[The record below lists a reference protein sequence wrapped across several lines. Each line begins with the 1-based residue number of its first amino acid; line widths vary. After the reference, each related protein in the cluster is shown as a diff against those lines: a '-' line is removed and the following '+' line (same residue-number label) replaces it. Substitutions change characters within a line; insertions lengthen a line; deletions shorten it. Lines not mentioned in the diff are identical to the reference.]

1 VNWRN
6 ARISEIVRPMLEL
19 DAVTLEYRTADGVVT
34 AVDRLS
40 LAVKSGE
47 RAVLL
52 GPSGCGKTSLL
63 RAIGGFMTPAQGTV
77 RLNGTPIRGP
87 GLDRIMVFQEFD
99 QLLPWRTVAGNV
111 EFPLRAARRL
121 GAGEAAARAGHFIEL
136 VGLGGFAR
144 SFPHQL
150 SGGMKQRVALARALA
165 MEPAVLL
172 MDEPFGALDA
182 LTRDTM
188 QDELLRLWGEL
199 RFTLILVTHSIEE
212 ALAVGERV
220 AVMTARPGRIK
231 AEIPA
236 GVRAVDSGFP
246 ALVQEIRELLA

>member
-1 VNWRN
+1 
-6 ARISEIVRPMLEL
+6 MLEL
-19 DAVTLEYRTADGVVT
+19 DAVTLEYRTADRVVT

-40 LAVKSGE
+40 LSVKAGG

-63 RAIGGFMTPAQGTV
+63 KVIGGFRPPTQGTV
-77 RLNGTPIRGP
+77 RVNGAAVRGP

-99 QLLPWRTVAGNV
+99 QLFPWRTVAGNV
-111 EFPLRAARRL
+111 AFPLRAAKHCS
-121 GAGEAAARAGHFIEL
+121 AAEAKSCAAHFIEL

-144 SFPHQL
+144 SYPHQL

-188 QDELLRLWGEL
+188 QDEL
-199 RFTLILVTHSIEE
+199 
-212 ALAVGERV
+212 
-220 AVMTARPGRIK
+220 
-231 AEIPA
+231 
-236 GVRAVDSGFP
+236 
-246 ALVQEIRELLA
+246 

>member
-1 VNWRN
+1 
-6 ARISEIVRPMLEL
+6 MLEL
-19 DAVTLEYRTADGVVT
+19 EAVTLEYRTADRVVT

-40 LAVKSGE
+40 LEVAAGE

-63 RAIGGFMTPAQGTV
+63 KAIGGFIAPVRGTIRV
-77 RLNGTPIRGP
+77 DGAPVRGP

-99 QLLPWRTVAGNV
+99 QLLPWLTVEANV
-111 EFPLRAARRL
+111 AFPLRVAKRY
-121 GAGEAAARAGHFIEL
+121 GAGEAASRAARFIEM
-136 VGLGGFAR
+136 VGLCGFAR
-144 SFPHQL
+144 DYPHQL

-199 RFTLILVTHSIEE
+199 RFTLLLVTHSIEE

-220 AVMTARPGRIK
+220 AVMTAHPGRIK
-231 AEIPA
+231 AEIAA

-246 ALVQEIRELLA
+246 ALVQQIRELLA

>member
-1 VNWRN
+1 
-6 ARISEIVRPMLEL
+6 MLEL
-19 DAVTLEYRTADGVVT
+19 DAVTLEYRTADRVVT

-40 LAVKSGE
+40 LSVKAGE

-63 RAIGGFMTPAQGTV
+63 KVIGGFIAPAQGTV
-77 RLNGTPIRGP
+77 RVNGAPVRGP

-99 QLLPWRTVAGNV
+99 QLLPWRTVGGNV
-111 EFPLRAARRL
+111 AFPLRAAKRCS
-121 GAGEAAARAGHFIEL
+121 AAEAESRAAHFIEL
-136 VGLGGFAR
+136 VGLAGFAR
-144 SFPHQL
+144 SYPHQL

-199 RFTLILVTHSIEE
+199 RFTLVLVTHSIEE
-212 ALAVGERV
+212 ALAVGDRV
-220 AVMTARPGRIK
+220 AVMTAHPGRIK

-236 GVRAVDSGFP
+236 GVRSVDSGFP
-246 ALVQEIRELLA
+246 ALVQQIRDLLA

>member
-1 VNWRN
+1 
-6 ARISEIVRPMLEL
+6 MLEL
-19 DAVTLEYRTADGVVT
+19 DAVTLEYRTADRVVT
-34 AVDRLS
+34 AVERIS
-40 LAVKSGE
+40 LKVKSGE
-47 RAVLL
+47 RTVLL

-63 RAIGGFMTPAQGTV
+63 KAVGGFVTPAQGTV
-77 RLNGTPIRGP
+77 RLDGAPIRGP

-111 EFPLRAARRL
+111 EFPLRAAKRL
-121 GAGEAAARAGHFIEL
+121 GAGEAASRAAHFIEL
-136 VGLGGFAR
+136 VGIGGFAR

-165 MEPAVLL
+165 IEPAVLL

-188 QDELLRLWGEL
+188 QDELLRLWNEL
-199 RFTLILVTHSIEE
+199 RFTLIFVTHSIEE

-220 AVMTARPGRIK
+220 AVMTPHPGRIR

-246 ALVQEIRELLA
+246 ALVRQIRGLLR

>member
-1 VNWRN
+1 M
-6 ARISEIVRPMLEL
+6 VRPMLEL
-19 DAVTLEYRTADGVVT
+19 DAVTLEYRSADRVVT
-34 AVDRLS
+34 AIDRLS
-40 LAVKSGE
+40 LAVRAGE

-63 RAIGGFMTPAQGTV
+63 KAIGGFVAPARGTV
-77 RLNGTPIRGP
+77 RLNGAPIRGP

-99 QLLPWRTVAGNV
+99 QLLPWRTVEGNV
-111 EFPLRAARRL
+111 AFPLRAAKRCS
-121 GAGEAAARAGHFIEL
+121 AGEAVSRAAHFIEL

-144 SFPHQL
+144 SYPHQL

-188 QDELLRLWGEL
+188 QDELLRLWDEL
-199 RFTLILVTHSIEE
+199 RFTLLLVTHSIEE

-220 AVMTARPGRIK
+220 AVMTAHPGRIK

-236 GVRAVDSGFP
+236 GIRAVDSRFP
-246 ALVQEIRELLA
+246 ALVQHIRELLG

>member
-1 VNWRN
+1 M
-6 ARISEIVRPMLEL
+6 VRPMLEL
-19 DAVTLEYRTADGVVT
+19 DAVTLEYRTADRVTT

-40 LAVKSGE
+40 LRVEAGE

-63 RAIGGFMTPAQGTV
+63 KAIGGFMAPAQGTV
-77 RLNGTPIRGP
+77 RLNGAPIRGP

-99 QLLPWRTVAGNV
+99 QLLPWRTVEGNV
-111 EFPLRAARRL
+111 AFPLRAAKRY
-121 GAGEAAARAGHFIEL
+121 GAGEAASRAAHVIEL
-136 VGLGGFAR
+136 VGLGGVAR
-144 SFPHQL
+144 SYPHQL

-188 QDELLRLWGEL
+188 QDELLRLWSEL
-199 RFTLILVTHSIEE
+199 HFTLLLVTHSIEE

-220 AVMTARPGRIK
+220 AVMTAHPGRIK
-231 AEIPA
+231 AEVPA

-246 ALVQEIRELLA
+246 ARVQQIRELLA

>member
-1 VNWRN
+1 
-6 ARISEIVRPMLEL
+6 MLDL
-19 DAVTLEYRTADGVVT
+19 DAVTLEYRTADRVIV

-40 LAVKSGE
+40 LSVAAGE

-63 RAIGGFMTPAQGTV
+63 KAIGGFLEPARGTV
-77 RLNGTPIRGP
+77 RVNGAPVRGP

-99 QLLPWRTVAGNV
+99 QLLPWRTVEGNV
-111 EFPLRAARRL
+111 VFPLRAAKGY
-121 GAGEAAARAGHFIEL
+121 GAGEAASRAAHFIEK

-144 SFPHQL
+144 SYPHQL

-165 MEPAVLL
+165 MEPAILL
-172 MDEPFGALDA
+172 LDEPFGALDA

-188 QDELLRLWGEL
+188 QDELLRLWSEL
-199 RFTLILVTHSIEE
+199 HFTLLLVTHSIEE
-212 ALAVGERV
+212 ALAIGERV
-220 AVMTARPGRIK
+220 AVMTAHPGRIK

-236 GVRAVDSGFP
+236 GVRAVDGGFP
-246 ALVQEIRELLA
+246 HLVRQIREWLA

>member
-1 VNWRN
+1 M
-6 ARISEIVRPMLEL
+6 VRSMLEI
-19 DAVTLEYRTADGVVT
+19 DAVTLEYRTAERVVT

-40 LAVKSGE
+40 LAVRAGE

-63 RAIGGFMTPAQGTV
+63 KAIGGFLAPVRGAV
-77 RLNGTPIRGP
+77 RLNGVPIRGP

-99 QLLPWRTVAGNV
+99 QLLPWRTVAGNIA
-111 EFPLRAARRL
+111 FPLRAAKRCSAR
-121 GAGEAAARAGHFIEL
+121 EAESRTAHFIEL
-136 VGLGGFAR
+136 VGLAGFAR
-144 SFPHQL
+144 AYPHEL

-188 QDELLRLWGEL
+188 QDELLRLWSEL
-199 RFTLILVTHSIEE
+199 RFTLLLVTHSIEE
-212 ALAVGERV
+212 ALAVAERV
-220 AVMTARPGRIK
+220 AVMTAHPGRIK
-231 AEIPA
+231 AEVPG
-236 GVRAVDSGFP
+236 GVRAVDSLFP
-246 ALVQEIRELLA
+246 ARARQIRDLLA